1 MEEKLNVMWKN
12 FEFGL
17 GENFG
22 GKKVLDL
29 EMVNCENSVMI
40 SYLYAGLIHFLI
52 TLNLANEIL
61 IQK

>member
-22 GKKVLDL
+22 GKLILDL
-29 EMVNCENSVMI
+29 EMVNPLQFC
-40 SYLYAGLIHFLI
+40 
-52 TLNLANEIL
+52 
-61 IQK
+61 